1 MTNNFSSTSMK
12 SGTKILFHIVMV
24 TATIIAGIGCV
35 SCRADKA
42 VHEEGPGVW
51 KLTFGKADHVTLL
64 SELDCEPR
72 WQSIKGLGEAPQ
84 LPFGLD
90 EIHIEEV
97 EGKTH
102 VRFPLEVDE
111 QIYGLGLN
119 FKSVNRRGST
129 MRLHVDHYGVKDNG
143 RTHAPVPFFVS
154 SRGYG
159 VLINSARYIDVW
171 CGTGVRR
178 DSPHQP
184 EIRDRNTDPKWTAS
198 PLSDNIEF
206 LIPASG
212 IEIILFSGNT
222 MLEVVQR
229 YNLYCGGG
237 CLPPKWGLGFWQ
249 RVPSLSTDK
258 DIENE
263 VSDFA
268 THGFPLSVIGLEPG
282 WMSSS
287 YPCSYEWDITRFP
300 KPATFISDL
309 MNKGIRTNV
318 WINPYVS
325 PLCELSNRLVP
336 YCGSHT
342 VWCGLVP
349 DYSLEKTRKTIS
361 DYFASNHLD
370 CGVSGYKMDENDG
383 YDQWLWPDIAT
394 FPSGHSAEQIRQ
406 IYGSLMQKT
415 TTDLFRS
422 RNQRTYGLV
431 RAANA
436 GTNSMPY
443 VIYND
448 YYNHRDFITA
458 LINSSFIGVLW
469 TPEVRSSKTAEE
481 WLRRMQTVCFSPLAM
496 LNAWSDGTKPWTFTE
511 VQKPVLEVAML
522 RMQLMPYLYTAFA
535 DYAMKGIPP
544 FRAMYLEPGLLSS
557 NREQKG
563 TLDGT
568 ENPYEISKRIEI
580 KDQWMVGPSLLVA
593 PLFEGQSDRE
603 VLLPEGRWYDFYTG
617 DYVGSGEIIKT
628 HPTDYRIPLYV
639 KDGGIIPMLPPIE
652 NFDYSIGYPVEVRYY
667 GTSSAEYQLYDD
679 DGISFDYE
687 QGDYVWIVL
696 RVENSHGA
704 IRGTAVL
711 PKNVKPWS
719 YDSFHFKFM
728 TRH

>member
-1 MTNNFSSTSMK
+1 M
-12 SGTKILFHIVMV
+12 MV
-24 TATIIAGIGCV
+24 AAAIIAGIGCA
-35 SCRADKA
+35 SCHTDKA

-51 KLTFGKADHVTLL
+51 KLSFGKADHVTLL
-64 SELDCEPR
+64 SELDCVPR
-72 WQSIKGLGEAPQ
+72 WQAINEVGEAPP
-84 LPFGLD
+84 LPFSLD
-90 EIHIEEV
+90 VILIEEID
-97 EGKTH
+97 GKTR
-102 VRFPLEVDE
+102 VSFPLEEDE

-129 MRLHVDHYGVKDNG
+129 MRLHADHYGGKDNG

-159 VLINSARYIDVW
+159 ALINSARYIDVW
-171 CGTGVRR
+171 CGTAVRR

-184 EIRDRNTDPKWTAS
+184 KVRDRNTDPEWTAR

-212 IEIILFSGNT
+212 VEILLFSGNT

-237 CLPPKWGLGFWQ
+237 CLPPKWGMGFWQ
-249 RVPSLSTDK
+249 RVRSLSTDK
-258 DIENE
+258 AVEDE

-287 YPCSYEWDITRFP
+287 YPCTYEWDTTRFP
-300 KPATFISDL
+300 EPKTFVSEL
-309 MNKGIRTNV
+309 LNRGVRTNV

-325 PLCELSNRLVP
+325 PLCELSDQLAP
-336 YCGSHT
+336 YSGSHT

-349 DYSLEKTRKTIS
+349 DYSLEKTREIIS
-361 DYFASNHLD
+361 NYFSTNHLD

-394 FPSGHSAEQIRQ
+394 FPSRHSAEQMRQ

-415 TTDLFRS
+415 TSDLFHS

-496 LNAWSDGTKPWTFTE
+496 INAWSDGTKPWTFPE
-511 VQKPVLEVAML
+511 VQKPVQEVAML

-544 FRAMYLEPGLLSS
+544 FRAMYLEPELLSA

-563 TLDGT
+563 ELDGT

-593 PLFEGQSDRE
+593 PLFQGQSERE

-617 DYVGSGEIIKT
+617 EYAGSCGMIRAC
-628 HPTDYRIPLYV
+628 PPDSRIPLYV
-639 KDGGIIPMLPPIE
+639 RDGGIIPMLPPME
-652 NFDYSIGYPVEVRYY
+652 HFDYGASYPVEIRHY
-667 GTSSAEYQLYDD
+667 GESSADYKLYDD
-679 DGISFDYE
+679 DGMTFDYE
-687 QGDYVWIVL
+687 QGKYVWIDL
-696 RVENSHGA
+696 HVENINGVMKGSVA
-704 IRGTAVL
+704 PPDDT
-711 PKNVKPWS
+711 KSWS
-719 YDSFHFKFM
+719 YDSFQFRFM